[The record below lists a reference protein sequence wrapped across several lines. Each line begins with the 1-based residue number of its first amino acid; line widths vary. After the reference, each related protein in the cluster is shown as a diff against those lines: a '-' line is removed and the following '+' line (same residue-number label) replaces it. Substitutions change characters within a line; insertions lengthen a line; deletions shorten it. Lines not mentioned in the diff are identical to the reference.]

1 MLRGGG
7 DDRLHVGQE
16 AEVEHLVGL
25 VDDQDAKLVELE
37 VPLAQVVE
45 DPAGRAHDD
54 LGALVEGDDLRAQG
68 RPPTIATARTP
79 ASRPA
84 VSMSPAT
91 WRHSSRVGT
100 RTRACTSGSSGS
112 TSWTIGM
119 PKASVLPVPVRAW
132 PMRSTPA
139 SASGRHRVWMGK
151 GCSIPTRANEVNV
164 VGMAPRS
171 AKLCS
176 VGGGATVPD
185 VGLKQPPGWV
195 SCGRSTIH
203 GSGSAIRLQR

>member
-1 MLRGGG
+1 M
-7 DDRLHVGQE
+7 V
-16 AEVEHLVGL
+16 AENSIVWRCSGVAAMIVSTSGRKPRSSISS
-25 VDDQDAKLVELE
+25 ASSTTRMRLVELE

-119 PKASVLPVPVRAW
+119 PKASVLPVPVGLADEVDPGQRERQAQGLDGEGMLD
-132 PMRSTPA
+132 PDTGQRGQR
-139 SASGRHRVWMGK
+139 GRDGAEIGEAV
-151 GCSIPTRANEVNV
+151 
-164 VGMAPRS
+164 
-171 AKLCS
+171 L
-176 VGGGATVPD
+176 GG
-185 VGLKQPPGWV
+185 W
-195 SCGRSTIH
+195 
-203 GSGSAIRLQR
+203 GSDGS